1 MSFFTPNITLNC
13 NGRLVLLDT
22 PKVMGILNLTPDS
35 FYDGGKYSPDNFLFQ
50 VEKMVLEGAD
60 FIDIGGMSSR
70 PGAAIISIEEEL
82 KRVLEPISKIQ
93 NAFPDILLSIDTIH
107 AEVAKQAVE
116 HGAHLVNDI
125 SAGNLDK
132 EMLPTVGQLNVPF
145 IAMHMKGSPENMQIQ
160 PNYENVTLEVLDYF
174 IDKIKACRAAGI
186 KDIIIDPGF
195 GFGKTLAHNYTLLQH
210 LEDLS
215 MLELPVLVGVSRKS
229 MISKLLQIE
238 TEETLNATT
247 ALHMIALQHGAT
259 VLRVHDVKEA
269 KQCVALWSTLQKS

>member
-1 MSFFTPNITLNC
+1 M
-13 NGRLVLLDT
+13 LDT

>member
-1 MSFFTPNITLNC
+1 LSFFTPNITLNC

-35 FYDGGKYSPDNFLFQ
+35 FYDGGRHSPDNFLFQ

-82 KRVLEPISKIQ
+82 KRVLEPILKIQ
-93 NAFPDILLSIDTIH
+93 NAFPDTLLSIDTIH

-116 HGAHLVNDI
+116 HGAHMVNDI

-174 IDKIKACRAAGI
+174 INKIKACRAAGI

-195 GFGKTLAHNYTLLQH
+195 GFGKTLAHNYMLLQH